1 MAERSPSPPSM
12 SLTHPLSTSAML
24 LVAAHCWGLNPV
36 HPMLSLG
43 HSQEPTSPHPLSK
56 DLPLPGVLPS
66 AHAAT
71 KLQQRRAPLDLHRG
85 HQPCDSATGMTAVSA
100 LPPGARLHH
109 VPVPRTLQS
118 RCIGRC
124 RTGGHGQ
131 SGRQK
136 PCSWQSSHPCTQKQV
151 LTSTEKCMSLI

>member
-1 MAERSPSPPSM
+1 MPGKDRDGREVPIAAFHVPRSPTQH
-12 SLTHPLSTSAML
+12 LCH
-24 LVAAHCWGLNPV
+24 AARSRTL
-36 HPMLSLG
+36 LSLG
-43 HSQEPTSPHPLSK
+43 HSQEPTSPYPLSK

-71 KLQQRRAPLDLHRG
+71 KPQQRRAPLDLHCG

-100 LPPGARLHH
+100 LPPGERLHH

-151 LTSTEKCMSLI
+151 LTSTEKCTSLI